1 MKRYTI
7 AFLSFLTCLCLLVF
21 SGCGG
26 GGGGGSESGSDDGNI
41 PNYLCFTANT
51 ANCQLSMKVTVSSYP
66 HIYNPPVLEF
76 STDGKNWKSFNSES
90 NTFEWLNFEKA
101 GDKVYLRGDNP
112 TFSFDDEYYSFMTY
126 GSFKVSGN
134 IMSLLDKSL
143 KLKTI
148 PSDNC
153 FKMLFD
159 SCDIISAPE
168 LPATVL
174 SDNCYFS
181 MFRACSNLVKAPALP
196 ALTLAEECYS
206 CMFAYC
212 SSLIATPELPAT
224 VLVNSC
230 YQSMFL
236 GCTSLTEVQSLPA
249 DIMARYCYGSMF
261 ALCSSLTSTPELPA
275 INLAEGCYFDM
286 FEGCTGLASAPVLP
300 ATVLKDDCYRS
311 MFHGCERLKSI
322 TVGFLNWNGATDAT
336 FGWVEGVDDT
346 GTFRCPVGLAEE
358 TGVDRIPSGWTK
370 INL

>member
-1 MKRYTI
+1 MFI
-7 AFLSFLTCLCLLVF
+7 S
-21 SGCGG
+21 CGG
-26 GGGGGSESGSDDGNI
+26 GDGGGGESGSDDGDI
-41 PNYLCFTANT
+41 PNYLCFTANEN
-51 ANCQLSMKVTVSSYP
+51 NCRLSMIVSVSSYP
-66 HIYNPPVLEF
+66 HDFNPPVIEY
-76 STDGKNWKSFNSES
+76 STDGNKWTVFSTIEPFTVISFQN
-90 NTFEWLNFEKA
+90 A
-101 GDKVYLRGDNP
+101 GEKVYFRGNNT
-112 TFSFDDEYYSFMTY
+112 TFSSSDEKYSFMTQD

-143 KLKTI
+143 KSKII
-148 PSDNC
+148 PSDWC
-153 FKMLFD
+153 FSMLFD

-224 VLVNSC
+224 ILVNSC

-300 ATVLKDDCYRS
+300 AAVLKDDCYRS

-346 GTFRCPVGLAEE
+346 GTFRCPAGLAEE